1 MRRTK
6 DGEPLTAR
14 HLREHA
20 DAPNGPFWE
29 GQARQLLG
37 WAADLLDAAEL
48 AVKMERGRP
57 PRQSTET
64 KE

>member
-1 MRRTK
+1 MRRTR

-20 DAPNGPFWE
+20 KAVNGPFWE
-29 GQARQLLG
+29 GHARQLLD

-48 AVKMERGRP
+48 AVKQQRG
-57 PRQSTET
+57 SSHNTSAS
-64 KE
+64 